1 MKNELLRLE
10 HVCFRY
16 EDKFP
21 ALKDVSI
28 TFQRGERIV
37 VLGNNG
43 AGKSTFFLCCNGIL
57 HPQSGEIFLKGQK
70 MSGSKEDVRRLRQ
83 TVGLVFQE
91 PDTQIIAGTV
101 GSEVSFGPMNL
112 GLDRQEVELR
122 ITRSLARMNL
132 EGYENRAPHYLSG
145 GEKKRVSIADILAME
160 PDMILLDEPTASLD
174 PENVALLEHTLEE
187 LNEAGI
193 TLVVSTHD
201 VDFAYGFA
209 RRAVVLSQGE
219 IIRDGEIEEVFRD
232 EEVLKK
238 AGLKKPLLCQVA
250 EVLEGCVP
258 EVRGVRRPRRV
269 EDFAD
274 YAKGLLGRDGGA
286 EG

>member
-70 MSGSKEDVRRLRQ
+70 MSGTKEDVRRLRQ

-219 IIRDGEIEEVFRD
+219 IIRDGEIGEVFRD

-258 EVRGVRRPRRV
+258 EVRDVRRPRRV

-274 YAKGLLGRDGGA
+274 YAKGLLKQGMKKA
-286 EG
+286 

>member
-174 PENVALLEHTLEE
+174 PENVALLERTLEE

-209 RRAVVLSQGE
+209 RRAVVKPGGDYPGRGDRGSVPG
-219 IIRDGEIEEVFRD
+219 RGSAEEGRT
-232 EEVLKK
+232 EK
-238 AGLKKPLLCQVA
+238 AA
-250 EVLEGCVP
+250 AVP
-258 EVRGVRRPRRV
+258 GGGGARRV
-269 EDFAD
+269 RPGSTGRQTAQ
-274 YAKGLLGRDGGA
+274 ARGRLCGLCKGAFGQGRRS
-286 EG
+286 

>member
-10 HVCFRY
+10 HICFRY

-21 ALKDVSI
+21 ALKNVSI
-28 TFQRGERIV
+28 TFQKGERIA

-57 HPQSGEIFLKGQK
+57 RPQSGDIFLKGQK
-70 MSGSKEDVRRLRQ
+70 MSSSKADIRRLRQ

-101 GSEVSFGPMNL
+101 GNEVSFGPMNL

-122 ITRSLARMNL
+122 ITRSLAQMNL

-174 PENVALLEHTLEE
+174 PENVVLLEQTLKE
-187 LNEAGI
+187 LNRAGI

-209 RRAVVLSQGE
+209 ERAVVLSRGE
-219 IIRDGEIEEVFRD
+219 IIRDAGIEAVFRD
-232 EEVLKK
+232 DGVLRR
-238 AGLKKPLLCQVA
+238 AGLKKPLLCEVA
-250 EVLEGCVP
+250 EVLEAHCP
-258 EVRGVRRPRRV
+258 EAGRIRRPRRM
-269 EDFAD
+269 EEFAD
-274 YAKGLLGRDGGA
+274 YAARLF
-286 EG
+286 EWSSQ